1 MKKTLKDLLLALLNA
16 TLILV
21 ALCLFLLWQL
31 SGTAERVVAEFAQN
45 LQIVKPV
52 EERVVAL
59 HEEVSGLREDL
70 AALSLED
77 AAQNLPASQAL
88 QARADALQ
96 AELEQ
101 INSTLTTLAETPE
114 RLMRDGVAQLSERA
128 SAGLSKLAACHLP
141 QGAALQDAD
150 ILPAELPTST
160 SDN

>member
-1 MKKTLKDLLLALLNA
+1 MKKTLKDLLLAMINA

-31 SGTAERVVAEFAQN
+31 SGTAERVIADFAQN

-52 EERVVAL
+52 EARVVAL
-59 HEEVSGLREDL
+59 HEEVSGLRADL

-77 AAQNLPASQAL
+77 TAQNLPASQAL

-96 AELEQ
+96 SQLEQ

-114 RLMRDGVAQLSERA
+114 KLMRDGVAQLSERA
-128 SAGLSKLAACHLP
+128 STTLSQLAACHLP
-141 QGAALQDAD
+141 QGAALKD
-150 ILPAELPTST
+150 AELPIGTSE
-160 SDN
+160 N